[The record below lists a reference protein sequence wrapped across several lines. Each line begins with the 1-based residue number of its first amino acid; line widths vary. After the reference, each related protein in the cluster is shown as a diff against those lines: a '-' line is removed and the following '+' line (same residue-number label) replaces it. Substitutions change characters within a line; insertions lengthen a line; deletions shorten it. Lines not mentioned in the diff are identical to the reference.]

1 MNRLRISRLGNEISA
16 AFGLLTRLPVGRFS
30 ASDPVLDYA
39 NCVWAYPVVGIAVG
53 ALGGGVFWIADALGM
68 SPLLAACWTLAALV
82 LATGGLHED
91 GLADTADGF
100 GGGATRERKL
110 EILRDSR
117 IGTFGTLALVLSLGI
132 RASAIAAI
140 GSPAGITAAM
150 IVAGALG
157 RGAVIG
163 LLLALKPAR
172 PNGLSASLDP
182 VPPGSAAAGLAIALL
197 TAAILLSPQLSLAV
211 LVLAL
216 AGTLAMAVL
225 THRQIGG
232 HTGDVLGATEIIVE
246 CVVLSALAL

>member
-1 MNRLRISRLGNEISA
+1 MPLA
-16 AFGLLTRLPVGRFS
+16 LLFFYDLFP
-30 ASDPVLDYA
+30 
-39 NCVWAYPVVGIAVG
+39 GIAVG

-132 RASAIAAI
+132 RANAIAEI
-140 GSPAGITAAM
+140 GSPAAITAAM

-172 PNGLSASLDP
+172 ADGLSASLGP
-182 VPPGSAAAGLAIALL
+182 VPPGSAVAGIAIAVL
-197 TAAILLSPQLSLAV
+197 TAALLLAPPLSFAV

-216 AGTLAMAVL
+216 AVTSAMAVL
-225 THRQIGG
+225 AHRQIGG